1 MVDRIITLIA
11 ISGILSLVSAIHGQ
25 AYANLIPKNEI
36 NNNQIERFYPIANLL
51 KNQSTGKEIVTVL
64 KSQDYSDP
72 FKIRGTNSDR
82 NVTNPVSPEN
92 TYPNQANKNDGSD
105 TNINNC
111 KLDCPDKSKATKYD
125 VPFDLSTIPFP

>member
-1 MVDRIITLIA
+1 MDRIIALIA
-11 ISGILSLVSAIHGQ
+11 ISGILSLVSVIHGQ
-25 AYANLIPKNEI
+25 AYANLILKNDI

-51 KNQSTGKEIVTVL
+51 KNQSTGKEIITVL

-72 FKIRGTNSDR
+72 FKIRGTDSDR

-92 TYPNQANKNDGSD
+92 TYPNQANTNDVKD

-111 KLDCPDKSKATKYD
+111 KSDCPDKSKITKYD

>member
-1 MVDRIITLIA
+1 MVDRIIALIA
-11 ISGILSLVSAIHGQ
+11 ISGILSLVSVINGQ
-25 AYANLIPKNEI
+25 AYANLILKNEI

-64 KSQDYSDP
+64 KSQDFSDP
-72 FKIRGTNSDR
+72 FKIRGTINDR

-92 TYPNQANKNDGSD
+92 TYPNQANTNDGRD
-105 TNINNC
+105 TNIINC
-111 KLDCPDKSKATKYD
+111 KSDCADKSKTTKYD

>member
-1 MVDRIITLIA
+1 MDRIIALIA

-25 AYANLIPKNEI
+25 AYANLILKNDI

-51 KNQSTGKEIVTVL
+51 KNQSTGKEIITVL

-72 FKIRGTNSDR
+72 FKIRGTDSDR

-92 TYPNQANKNDGSD
+92 TYPNQANTNDVKD

-111 KLDCPDKSKATKYD
+111 KSDCPDKSKATKYD

>member
-1 MVDRIITLIA
+1 MVDRIIALIA
-11 ISGILSLVSAIHGQ
+11 ISGILSLVSVIHGQ
-25 AYANLIPKNEI
+25 AYANLILKNEI

-64 KSQDYSDP
+64 KSQDFSDP
-72 FKIRGTNSDR
+72 FKIRGTNNDR

-92 TYPNQANKNDGSD
+92 TNPNQANTNDGRD
-105 TNINNC
+105 ANINNC
-111 KLDCPDKSKATKYD
+111 KPDCPDKSKATKYD

>member
-1 MVDRIITLIA
+1 MVDRIIALIA

-25 AYANLIPKNEI
+25 AYANLILKNEI

-72 FKIRGTNSDR
+72 FKIRGTDSDR

-92 TYPNQANKNDGSD
+92 TYPSQANTNDGRD
-105 TNINNC
+105 ININNC
-111 KLDCPDKSKATKYD
+111 KSDCPDKSKATKYD
-125 VPFDLSTIPFP
+125 VPFDLSAIPFP